1 MPERLGKRSMR
12 VVGARQVLRM
22 LRDNA
27 LAEVFLALDAAPHL
41 RQQIEQAARAAE
53 TPLQTVATME
63 ELAQLCRVDV
73 PSAAAGLLRGMK
85 ADDRAAEE

>member
-41 RQQIEQAARAAE
+41 RQQIEQARARRSP
-53 TPLQTVATME
+53 TTRRP
-63 ELAQLCRVDV
+63 RR
-73 PSAAAGLLRGMK
+73 PGRPFK
-85 ADDRAAEE
+85 W

>member
-27 LAEVFLALDAAPHL
+27 LAEVFLALDAAP
-41 RQQIEQAARAAE
+41 QALEAA
-53 TPLQTVATME
+53 
-63 ELAQLCRVDV
+63 LAASFLV
-73 PSAAAGLLRGMK
+73 SADNAHAAHPAHPGISGH
-85 ADDRAAEE
+85 